1 MRLNIYGLF
10 TLGVARPQGGWSKG
24 RPIAYIEEGDKCVPL
39 FDVLLPNSLNDEQI
53 AGFVSNRYSAFARP
67 GKRIALL
74 TDASYGRS

>member
-1 MRLNIYGLF
+1 MRAA
-10 TLGVARPQGGWSKG
+10 VRRP
-24 RPIAYIEEGDKCVPL
+24 A
-39 FDVLLPNSLNDEQI
+39 LPNSLNDEQI